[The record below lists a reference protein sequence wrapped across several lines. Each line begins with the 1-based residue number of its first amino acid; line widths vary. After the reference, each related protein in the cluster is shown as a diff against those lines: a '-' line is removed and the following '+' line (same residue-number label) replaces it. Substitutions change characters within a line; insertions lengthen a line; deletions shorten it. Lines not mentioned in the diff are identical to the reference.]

1 MLLKVTSRWVLPVG
15 TWNQTQAKDWRYD
28 IGRCKEMRLKKR
40 GGGGAGWMISAMEI
54 KSREKRENP

>member
-1 MLLKVTSRWVLPVG
+1 MILKVTSRWVLPVG

-28 IGRCKEMRLKKR
+28 IRRCKEMRLKK
-40 GGGGAGWMISAMEI
+40 GGWWWMISAMEI

>member
-28 IGRCKEMRLKKR
+28 IGRCKEMRLKK